1 MTMSHSK
8 IDEALSELDGRLG
21 VADNGEVRY
30 CSCDEL
36 VIAGERQPCPPGH
49 DCQYVRCRNVLV
61 PVAVKITNEV
71 AGKNGGGGWTK
82 VFAETMEELAR
93 RCI

>member
-1 MTMSHSK
+1 MASSK

-21 VADNGEVRY
+21 VAGSREVCY
-30 CSCDEL
+30 CDCLEL
-36 VIAGERQPCPPGH
+36 IMHGERVPVPEFH
-49 DCQYVRCRNVLV
+49 DCQYVRCRTALI
-61 PVAVKITNEV
+61 PTAVKITNEV
-71 AGKNGGGGWTK
+71 AGKNGCGGHWTK